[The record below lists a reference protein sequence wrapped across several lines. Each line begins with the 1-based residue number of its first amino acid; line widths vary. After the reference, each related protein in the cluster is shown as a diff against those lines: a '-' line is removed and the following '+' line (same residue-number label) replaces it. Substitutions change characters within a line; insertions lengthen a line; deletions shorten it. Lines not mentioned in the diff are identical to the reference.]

1 MVRERRAGNRQYR
14 DRRDAGRVLG
24 QALGDL
30 RSDGEDPLVLALPR
44 GGVPV
49 ADEVAR
55 AIGGTLDVLVVRK
68 LGFPGRPEVA
78 IGAIAAVAGRIEI
91 VENAEIT
98 ARLYELGPADRMIRD
113 AASVAE
119 RELRRRQGR
128 YRGARAPSDIA
139 GRDVVLVDDGM
150 ATSASM
156 RAAIAVIGAERPAR
170 VTVAVPVGLAGTC
183 ARVRPL
189 VDDVVCPW
197 EPAELWSV
205 GEAYDDFSQTSD
217 DDVRR
222 ILAGS
227 HGR

>member
-1 MVRERRAGNRQYR
+1 MVTRRRDGAHRYR
-14 DRRDAGRVLG
+14 DRRDAGRVLAEG
-24 QALGDL
+24 L
-30 RSDGEDPLVLALPR
+30 RTLERADDPLVLGLPR

-55 AIGGTLDVLVVRK
+55 ALGGTLDVLVVRK

-98 ARLYELGPADRMIRD
+98 ARLYELGPADRMISD
-113 AASVAE
+113 AAAVAE

-128 YRGARAPSDIA
+128 YRGARSPSDIA
-139 GRDVVLVDDGM
+139 GRHVVLVDDGM
-150 ATSASM
+150 ATAASM
-156 RAAIAVIGAERPAR
+156 RAAIAVLRSARPEH
-170 VTVAVPVGLAGTC
+170 VTVAVPVALAGSC

-189 VDDVVCPW
+189 VDEVVCPW
-197 EPAELWSV
+197 EPTEMWSV
-205 GEAYDDFSQTSD
+205 GEAYDDFSPTSD
-217 DDVRR
+217 DEVRR

-227 HGR
+227 R

>member
-1 MVRERRAGNRQYR
+1 MTRERRGGNRRYR

-24 QALGDL
+24 QLLADT
-30 RSDGEDPLVLALPR
+30 RSGAEDPLVLGLPR

-49 ADEVAR
+49 ADEIAH
-55 AIGGTLDVLVVRK
+55 AIDGTLDVLVVRK

-98 ARLYELGPADRMIRD
+98 ARLYELGPADRMIGD

-119 RELRRRQGR
+119 GELRRRQGR
-128 YRGARAPSDIA
+128 YRGARAPSDIG

-150 ATSASM
+150 ATGASI

-170 VTVAVPVGLAGTC
+170 VTVAVPVAFAGTC

-197 EPAELWSV
+197 EPSDLWSV

-217 DDVRR
+217 DEVRR

-227 HGR
+227 HAR